1 MINYELFRNFAPEL
15 KTINQMKQIFI
26 TALIAAVS
34 YTAASAQSLYKKVF
48 DNATAVVNNAAS
60 NDQQIQINQYKITA
74 LNYISNQVKKRKLEK
89 NSYFY
94 DSQAVNLASFITD
107 FETAIIKARAIST
120 EKRLEV
126 LACYRDASLQ
136 NPLFGDDDK
145 ETTYVYVNDKQTYTP
160 FSLDTDWEK
169 AYDQAT
175 EKVKAIL
182 K

>member
-1 MINYELFRNFAPEL
+1 MNRIIL
-15 KTINQMKQIFI
+15 TIMM
-26 TALIAAVS
+26 V
-34 YTAASAQSLYKKVF
+34 AASSSLTLSAQTLYKKVF

-60 NDQQIQINQYKITA
+60 NDQQIQINQYKITV
-74 LNYISNQVKKRKLEK
+74 LNYISNQVKKRGLTKD
-89 NSYFY
+89 SYFY

-107 FETAIIKARAIST
+107 FETYVIKARAIST

-126 LACYRDASLQ
+126 IACYRDASLN
-136 NPLFGDDDK
+136 NPLFNDTDK

-175 EKVKAIL
+175 EKMKTIL